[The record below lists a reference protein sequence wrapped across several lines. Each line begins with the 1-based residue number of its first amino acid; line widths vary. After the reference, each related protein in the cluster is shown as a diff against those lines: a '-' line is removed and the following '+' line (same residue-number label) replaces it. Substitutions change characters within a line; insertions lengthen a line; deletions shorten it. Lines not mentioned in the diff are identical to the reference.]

1 MRIPILALTLI
12 LVAVLVS
19 VAVPK
24 LTGQAQMRDRMAH
37 LGVSPGPTRLLGIL
51 EVAAIIGLLVG
62 LLWAP
67 LGVAAAI
74 GLALQMIGAVI
85 FHGRAKDPIS
95 IMALPAAFAVAAAAL
110 AVLHV
115 LNG

>member
-12 LVAVLVS
+12 LVAVLAS
-19 VAVPK
+19 VALPK
-24 LTGQAQMRDRMAH
+24 LTGQAQMRERMAH
-37 LGVSPGPTRLLGIL
+37 LGVSSGLTRLLGIL
-51 EVAAIIGLLVG
+51 EVAAIVGLLVG
-62 LLWAP
+62 LFWMP

-74 GLALQMIGAVI
+74 GLVVQMIGAVI
-85 FHGRAKDPIS
+85 FHARAKDP
-95 IMALPAAFAVAAAAL
+95 AATVAVPAWFAVAAAAL